1 MNVPDVVNSLYRG
14 VVVGGITVAYSMV
27 LRKVLKIQP
36 ANLTKLDVE
45 DSIKLA
51 GTVGSALMTQG
62 WLIKQ
67 GILPATIMP
76 KPV

>member
-1 MNVPDVVNSLYRG
+1 MNVPDVVNSLYHG
-14 VVVGGITVAYSMV
+14 GVVGGITVVYSMV

-51 GTVGSALMTQG
+51 GTVGTALMTQS

-67 GILPATIMP
+67 GVLPATIMP
-76 KPV
+76 KPI